1 MAEIPISI
9 TPKRSSL
16 LALGFRPFFLAAGT
30 AAVLLMGIWLAML
43 KGWIPPEHYYG
54 FVNWHAHE
62 MLFGYAAAV
71 IAGFLLTAARNWTGI
86 DTPTGSWLGALALL
100 WLAAR
105 LAPFLP
111 VDGAIVA
118 VLDLAFLPAL
128 AASVLRPLWNGENRT
143 NRVFLA
149 LMAGMWLAS
158 FLVHLQALGITT
170 ATATRGDRL
179 MLDLVLLTLLIVAG
193 RIMPFFTKSGISGA
207 QPVTRPLVEGLTFV
221 LAPLAAAAHL
231 MSPLSALTGVLALTL
246 AGVQAIRLA
255 GWHDKRA
262 WGVPLLAVLYA
273 GYLWLIVG
281 FALDGL
287 AGFGFL
293 PPFPALHALTTGAIG
308 VFTLGMMA
316 RVTLGH
322 TGREMRSG
330 RLTNLAFVVINLAA
344 LVRALFPL
352 AMPTAYSVWL
362 YASGILWTL
371 AFALFLWTYAPMLIA
386 PRADGRPG

>member
-1 MAEIPISI
+1 M
-9 TPKRSSL
+9 TPVRSSL

-30 AAVLLMGIWLAML
+30 SAALLMGIWLAML
-43 KGWIPPEHYYG
+43 KGWIPAGHYYAST
-54 FVNWHAHE
+54 NWHAHE

-71 IAGFLLTAARNWTGI
+71 IAGFLLTATRNWTGI
-86 DTPTGSWLGALALL
+86 NTLTGPWLGALTLL

-111 VDGAIVA
+111 APASAVA
-118 VLDLAFLPAL
+118 LLDLAFLPAL
-128 AASVLRPLWNGENRT
+128 ATSLFRPLWGGANRA

-158 FLVHLQALGITT
+158 LLVHLQALGITAGT
-170 ATATRGDRL
+170 ATGGDRL

-193 RIMPFFTKSGISGA
+193 RIMPFFTRSGILGA
-207 QPVTRPLVEGLTFV
+207 QPVTRPLVERLTFV
-221 LAPLAAAAHL
+221 LAPLGAVAHL
-231 MSPLSALTGVLALTL
+231 ALPWSTLTGVLALSL
-246 AGVQAIRLA
+246 AGVQAVRLG
-255 GWHDKRA
+255 GWHDKRV
-262 WGVPLLAVLYA
+262 WGSPLLAVLYA

-287 AGFGFL
+287 AGLDLL

-322 TGREMRSG
+322 TGREMRSA
-330 RLTNLAFVVINLAA
+330 RLTNLAFVMINLAA
-344 LVRALFPL
+344 FVRVLFPL
-352 AMPTAYSVWL
+352 ALPAAYTTWL
-362 YASGILWTL
+362 YISGLLWTA